1 MAIKAQLM
9 ARLSRYV
16 IVSRCGTLARYGI
29 AALGPLSVAG
39 SQFLLSFIL
48 LRQLDVADF
57 GRFAF
62 LLIVSQFSTSLWS
75 ALFTAPLLVAAA
87 RSDGARNRA
96 DIRALAATSSLALL
110 PGALL
115 FGGLTHGLGGHW
127 DAAGLFGAWSSVA
140 LLRHFLRAW
149 CLAHQRPLLT
159 MASDLAYALALQ
171 LALLFAMAA
180 HGPDFRETG
189 LLLLAAASC
198 GLLPFLTRLA
208 GAPMARFR
216 LGDVAAYRPI
226 WQRDGRWS
234 LIGVIATELTVN
246 SQSYLVTALSGAKAF
261 APIAA
266 TALLVRPVTVA
277 INALGEFERA
287 RFAHGLEGGR
297 PCEVQKARGQLRAAL
312 LLAWL
317 LTLLLA
323 ALLLRFAP
331 DFLFHGK
338 FTGTMLWTGAALWFA
353 VIFARAFHAPDDAVL
368 LAMGQFRRL
377 ARLSSIT
384 AILSLLAVAG
394 LIMLAG
400 PLWSIAGIAIGEGV
414 FALLLYKEAGARLK
428 WQLQSQPSSAPETDA
443 AMALVTAR
451 RD

>member
-1 MAIKAQLM
+1 VAVNAELM
-9 ARLSRYV
+9 ARLS
-16 IVSRCGTLARYGI
+16 RYGI
-29 AALGPLSVAG
+29 AALGPLSVAA

-87 RSDGARNRA
+87 RSGTARNMA
-96 DIRALAATSSLALL
+96 EIRALAASSSLALL
-110 PGALL
+110 PGTFL
-115 FGGLTHGLGGHW
+115 FAGLTHRLGGDW
-127 DAAGLFGAWSSVA
+127 GAAALFGMWSAVA

-149 CLAHQRPLLT
+149 FLAHQRPLLT
-159 MASDLAYALALQ
+159 MTSDLSYALALQ
-171 LALLFAMAA
+171 VALVIAMTV
-180 HGPDFRETG
+180 HGPDFRQTG

-208 GAPMARFR
+208 GVRTVRFR
-216 LGDVAAYRPI
+216 LGDIAGYRPI

-234 LIGVIATELTVN
+234 LIGVFATELTVN
-246 SQSYLVTALSGAKAF
+246 SQSYLVTMLSGAKAF

-287 RFAHGLEGGR
+287 RFAHGLEEGR
-297 PCEVQKARGQLRAAL
+297 PAEVQKARGQLRSTL

-317 LTLLLA
+317 ATLLLA
-323 ALLLRFAP
+323 ALLLHFAP

-338 FTGTMLWTGAALWFA
+338 FAGPVLWTGAALWFA
-353 VIFARAFHAPDDAVL
+353 VIFARAFHGPDDAVL

-414 FALLLYKEAGARLK
+414 FALFLYKEAGARLK
-428 WQLQSQPSSAPETDA
+428 WQLQSRSSSGPASDA
-443 AMALVTAR
+443 TMALVTAR